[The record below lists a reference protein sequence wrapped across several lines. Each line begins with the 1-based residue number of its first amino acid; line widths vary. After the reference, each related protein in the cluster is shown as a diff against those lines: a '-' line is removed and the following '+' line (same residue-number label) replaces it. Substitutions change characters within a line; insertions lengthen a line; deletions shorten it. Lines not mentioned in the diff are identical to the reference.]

1 MFTVEMKK
9 KLLTK
14 HSTFRLKEK
23 QEERGSVQ
31 TLINIPLRSMLINGG
46 TRDFDLFVFYH
57 LTNRIRIL
65 RILKSN
71 AHGKMT
77 WHAAVSSY

>member
-46 TRDFDLFVFYH
+46 VPL
-57 LTNRIRIL
+57 
-65 RILKSN
+65 LKDSQPYRS
-71 AHGKMT
+71 GT
-77 WHAAVSSY
+77 YP